1 MDRVLVRQIASM
13 AGPAGHWPP
22 GTEHEVEY
30 GEALRLAEAGIATIV
45 GAPFVVAEA
54 PAEVPESAA
63 VAALR
68 QALDDAAPLEVLAEL
83 ASEARADGVPLP
95 ADLVAAVAVIAL
107 ASFDAEPVV
116 GEIELAPASEPSGAG
131 PAPSPA
137 GPVQRTRKPVRT
149 EQAVAAPAPETR

>member
-30 GEALRLAEAGIATIV
+30 GEALRLADAGIAAIV

-54 PAEVPESAA
+54 PADVPESEA

-83 ASEARADGVPLP
+83 ASEARAEGVPLP
-95 ADLVAAVAVIAL
+95 ADLVAAVAVIDL
-107 ASFDAEPVV
+107 ATFDAEPVV
-116 GEIELAPASEPSGAG
+116 AEIELAPAPEPSDAA

>member
-13 AGPAGHWPP
+13 AGPGGHWPQ

-30 GEALRLAEAGIATIV
+30 GEALRLADAGIAAIV
-45 GAPFVVAEA
+45 GAPFVAEEA
-54 PAEVPESAA
+54 SPAESEA

-68 QALDDAAPLEVLAEL
+68 QALGEAAPLEVLAEL

-95 ADLVAAVAVIAL
+95 ADLAAAVAVIDIA
-107 ASFDAEPVV
+107 AFDAEPVV
-116 GEIELAPASEPSGAG
+116 ADIEIAPAPEPSA
-131 PAPSPA
+131 PRPTPSPA
-137 GPVQRTRKPVRT
+137 GPAQRTRKPVRT

>member
-30 GEALRLAEAGIATIV
+30 GEALRLADAGIAAIV
-45 GAPFVVAEA
+45 GTPFVIAEA
-54 PAEVPESAA
+54 PAEAPESEA

-95 ADLVAAVAVIAL
+95 VDLAAAVAVIDIA
-107 ASFDAEPVV
+107 AFDAEPVV
-116 GEIELAPASEPSGAG
+116 ADIEIAPAPEPS
-131 PAPSPA
+131 PPRPTPSPA
-137 GPVQRTRKPVRT
+137 GPAQRTRKPVRT

>member
-13 AGPAGHWPP
+13 AGPGGHWPQ

-30 GEALRLAEAGIATIV
+30 GEALRLADAGIAAIV

-54 PAEVPESAA
+54 PADVPESEA

-83 ASEARADGVPLP
+83 ASEARAEGVPLP
-95 ADLVAAVAVIAL
+95 ADLAAAVAVIDIA
-107 ASFDAEPVV
+107 AFDAEPVV
-116 GEIELAPASEPSGAG
+116 ADIEIAPAPERSPSR
-131 PAPSPA
+131 PA
-137 GPVQRTRKPVRT
+137 QRTRKPVRT